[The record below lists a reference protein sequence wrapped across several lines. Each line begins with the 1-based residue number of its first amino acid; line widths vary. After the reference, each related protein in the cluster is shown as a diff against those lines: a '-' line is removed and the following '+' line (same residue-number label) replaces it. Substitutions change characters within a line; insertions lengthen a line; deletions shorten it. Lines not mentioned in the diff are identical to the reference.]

1 MAENK
6 DYITSPL
13 ENGTVNINE
22 DVITTIAAAAVK
34 DVEGVVSLAGDDLA
48 GFLGR
53 KNGGKGLKVTLGE
66 DSVGIECSLVVLY
79 GHSVV
84 EIARNVQTVIHNAVE
99 SMTGLKVSSVDVNVS
114 GITMSKA

>member
-6 DYITSPL
+6 DYITSTL

-34 DVEGVVSLAGDDLA
+34 DVEGVVALAGDDLA

-53 KNGGKGLKVTLGE
+53 KNSGKGLKVTLGE

-99 SMTGLKVSSVDVNVS
+99 SMTGLKVSNVDVNVS

>member
-6 DYITSPL
+6 DYITSTL

-34 DVEGVVSLAGDDLA
+34 DVEGVVALAGDDLA

-53 KNGGKGLKVTLGE
+53 KK
-66 DSVGIECSLVVLY
+66 LY